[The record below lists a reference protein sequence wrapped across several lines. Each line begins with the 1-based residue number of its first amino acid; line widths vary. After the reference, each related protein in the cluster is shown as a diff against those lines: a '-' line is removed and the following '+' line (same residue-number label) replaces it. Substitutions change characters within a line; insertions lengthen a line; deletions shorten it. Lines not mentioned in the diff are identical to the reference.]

1 VISAATLREK
11 AREYELN
18 QLAAQE
24 RGDKAAALSFATV
37 ALVLYELAG
46 LDAEEYEEAA

>member
-1 VISAATLREK
+1 MLSAERLQEK

-18 QLAAQE
+18 RLAAEE

-37 ALVLYELAG
+37 AIVLYELAD
-46 LDAEEYEEAA
+46 LTLTELEEAA